1 MEALALAIMGAVNI
15 VCFVVG
21 AKVGQSVK
29 AGEKIEVAALPVA
42 TGPAKSHKEIKEARK
57 EQEKL
62 SILLQNI
69 ENYDGSSIGQREV
82 K

>member
-15 VCFVVG
+15 LCFVVG
-21 AKVGQSVK
+21 AKVGQ
-29 AGEKIEVAALPVA
+29 A
-42 TGPAKSHKEIKEARK
+42 TKQGVIIDAPTLNPITAHRFHKETKETRE
-57 EQEKL
+57 EQERL